1 MSNLAILA
9 IDAATEAC
17 SVALMYQGKL
27 FHQFEVCP
35 QQHSVKILPMVDKV
49 LTDAGVSLAQLDGLA
64 FGCGPGSFT
73 GVRIGVG
80 VAQGLAFG
88 ADLPMIPVSS
98 LQAMAQGVLRL
109 ELQQN
114 SANHASINS
123 IHVAIDAR
131 MSEVYTAQF
140 VVEDGIAKE
149 QQAPQVLNPENVDV
163 SDNCFAAG
171 TGWQTYVEQ
180 LSSKASG
187 ISISEVLYP
196 DAQDMLAIAAVELVT
211 GNSLSAADAT
221 PLYVRDT
228 VTWKKL
234 PGRE

>member
-49 LTDAGVSLAQLDGLA
+49 LTDAGVSLAKLDGLA

-98 LQAMAQGVLRL
+98 LQAMAQGVWRL
-109 ELQQN
+109 NLQQDP
-114 SANHASINS
+114 ANHSDINS

-140 VVEDGIAKE
+140 VIEDGIAKE

-163 SDNCFAAG
+163 ADNSFAAG
-171 TGWQTYVEQ
+171 TGWQTYAQE
-180 LSSKASG
+180 LTSKASG
-187 ISISEVLYP
+187 VTISEVLFP
-196 DAQDMLAIAAVELVT
+196 DAQDMLAIAAIELSK
-211 GNSLSAADAT
+211 GNTVNAADAT

>member
-1 MSNLAILA
+1 MNNLAILA

-17 SVALMYQGKL
+17 SVALSYQGEL
-27 FHQFEVCP
+27 YHQFEICP
-35 QQHSVKILPMVDKV
+35 QQHSVKILPMVDDV
-49 LTDAGVSLAQLDGLA
+49 LKQAGVSLDQLDCLA

-88 ADLPMIPVSS
+88 ANLPMVPVSS
-98 LQAMAQGVLRL
+98 LQAMAQGVWRL
-109 ELQQN
+109 N
-114 SANHASINS
+114 KADGACV
-123 IHVAIDAR
+123 HVAIDAR

-140 VVEDGIAKE
+140 VISNGIAVE
-149 QQAPQVLNPENVDV
+149 QKSPQVLKPEQVAV
-163 SDNCFAAG
+163 EDNCFAAG
-171 TGWQTYVEQ
+171 TGWQTYAEQ
-180 LSSKASG
+180 LSAKASDVV
-187 ISISEVLYP
+187 ISDVLYP
-196 DAQDMLAIAAVELVT
+196 DAQDMLSLAAIELAK
-211 GNSLSAADAT
+211 GNTVNAADAT